1 MKLFL
6 PVLTIAVFI
15 ISCSQ
20 TAKQKVDE
28 NKLKTYFKSNVK
40 KYDSTMTLE
49 TFTFVKLDTTTLKN
63 QYYQFYNGILDKLD
77 EDTYDFDRLLEK
89 IKSNRKLQSLSSGL
103 SYSLYKNYKDNADD
117 DTKKAKDLLAADS
130 LFRVD
135 LNKIDTLLK
144 SVDSIKPVAYLA
156 KCFYTLKKQDQS
168 ITKDTTTIRLD
179 LDFNILD
186 KDEYSKQINKL
197 YKPVSN
203 FKYE

>member
-103 SYSLYKNYKDNADD
+103 SYSLYKNYKDDADD